1 MVKSTGVENRT
12 PGDKLN
18 CELRV
23 SELASCEMRD
33 ASWEFA
39 YFGVVS
45 CKLRIASS
53 QLQVANLQVAS
64 CGL

>member
-39 YFGVVS
+39 YFDVVS
-45 CKLRIASS
+45 CKL
-53 QLQVANLQVAS
+53 
-64 CGL
+64 